1 MAALKDAIAL
11 LEQGEWEAA
20 HAIVQKDG
28 SALGS
33 WAHGIVHVMEGDL
46 RNAGYWYRRAGRELP
61 DGVDTHAEVAALKAE
76 VG

>member
-1 MAALKDAIAL
+1 MATLKEAIAL

-46 RNAGYWYRRAGRELP
+46 RNAGYWYGRAGKELP
-61 DGVDTHAEVAALKAE
+61 DGVDVEAEVAALKAE

>member
-1 MAALKDAIAL
+1 MATLKDAVAL
-11 LEQGEWEAA
+11 LEQGEWETA
-20 HAIVQKDG
+20 HAIAQKDG

-46 RNAGYWYRRAGRELP
+46 RNAGHWYRRAGRELP
-61 DGVDTHAEVAALKAE
+61 EEVDVEAEVAALKGE

>member
-1 MAALKDAIAL
+1 MAALKDAIAF

-28 SALGS
+28 SPLGS

-46 RNAGYWYRRAGRELP
+46 RNAGYWYRRAGKELP
-61 DGVDTHAEVAALKAE
+61 DGVDVEAEVAALKTEA
-76 VG
+76 G

>member
-1 MAALKDAIAL
+1 MTALKDAIAF
-11 LEQGEWEAA
+11 LERGEWEAA
-20 HAIVQKDG
+20 HAIAQKDG

-61 DGVDTHAEVAALKAE
+61 DGVDTDAEVAALKAE

>member
-20 HAIVQKDG
+20 HDIVQKDG
-28 SALGS
+28 SPLGS
-33 WAHGIVHVMEGDL
+33 RAHGIVHVMEGDL

-61 DGVDTHAEVAALKAE
+61 DEVDVKAEVASLKAE
-76 VG
+76 AG

>member
-11 LEQGEWEAA
+11 LERGEWEAA
-20 HAIVQKDG
+20 HGIVQKDG
-28 SALGS
+28 STLGS

-46 RNAGYWYRRAGRELP
+46 RNARHWYGRAGREFR
-61 DGVDTHAEVAALKAE
+61 DEVDVEAEVAALKAE